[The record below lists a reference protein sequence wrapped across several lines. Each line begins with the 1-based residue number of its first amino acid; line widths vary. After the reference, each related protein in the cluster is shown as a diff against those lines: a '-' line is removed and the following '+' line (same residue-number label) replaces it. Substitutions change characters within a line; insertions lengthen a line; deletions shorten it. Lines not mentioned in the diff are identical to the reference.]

1 MVEAEMARV
10 MVEIGVIGLL
20 LIWFMRFL
28 IAAFALRCARS
39 FKDPAYRALGI
50 VLVVHLALGIIT
62 PVILN
67 VTAGL
72 YYWGALGLVL
82 AMRRLEQSAAT
93 EVGTIFATSRPRIG
107 PSAVHAKQRSS
118 RSRRVA

>member
-1 MVEAEMARV
+1 M
-10 MVEIGVIGLL
+10 
-20 LIWFMRFL
+20 
-28 IAAFALRCARS
+28 FALRCARS

-50 VLVVHLALGIIT
+50 VLAIHLALGIIM

-82 AMRRLEQSAAT
+82 AMRRLEQSTAA
-93 EVGTIFATSRPRIG
+93 EAGTISAMKRRPKIAA
-107 PSAVHAKQRSS
+107 SAFHARQRLDSS
-118 RSRRVA
+118 R